1 MKAVLEF
8 DLDTEQELF
17 ECAVE
22 GIVWRQAMQ
31 EMDKYLRDKLKHG
44 DYSESY
50 FQATQDARDKLYAIL
65 NDENLDLW
73 E

>member
-44 DYSESY
+44 DYS
-50 FQATQDARDKLYAIL
+50 
-65 NDENLDLW
+65 
-73 E
+73 